1 MSTPSPLQA
10 TLDAWF
16 RRNAATR
23 TAWCVVGF
31 VALYGVL
38 AAAQLLIWIAAVLS
52 IALVLITK
60 GEWARVPGGR
70 MYWLLLGCLLL
81 PGLISSF
88 DALNLDKALSTS
100 GRLLAYGL
108 IGWFF
113 LRLAPTEDQ
122 WGRTALWLTG
132 LLVVWSLDGIVQ
144 EWRGISLSGYPLFT
158 GLPEGHKVTGS
169 MGLDYGPN
177 LAVLSPLLFE
187 ALRLHGRRWPALWL
201 ALPLL
206 AVAISLSASRYSA
219 GLFLVSAL
227 LCGLLWV
234 RGRSSQSYWTP
245 LLVMSLSLCGL
256 LLPLA
261 LVPHLAE
268 RLALL
273 GTSASASPE
282 ELNIA
287 LAYRPEL
294 WQASWQLFVEH
305 WVNGVGVR
313 GSAGAV
319 NPILAASPIFPEVML
334 SRGWHPHLGV
344 LEIAADTGVIGLAG
358 YAVFIGALITMMLR
372 ANQQSRGAATAL
384 LTIVFL
390 AMFPLS
396 SALSMYSF
404 TTGSLT
410 WPLLALAVGSYI
422 GSPASRVTADEAPSP

>member
-1 MSTPSPLQA
+1 MSTPSSLQA

-16 RRNAATR
+16 QGRAATR
-23 TAWCVVGF
+23 TAWWVVAF

-38 AAAQLLIWIAAVLS
+38 AAAQLIIWIAAILS
-52 IALVLITK
+52 IGLVLVTR
-60 GEWARVPGGR
+60 GGWARVPGAR
-70 MYWLLLGCLLL
+70 IYWLLLFCLLL

-88 DALNLDKALSTS
+88 DALNLGKALSTN

-113 LRLAPTEDQ
+113 LRLAPTEEQ
-122 WGRTALWLTG
+122 WGRTVLWLTA
-132 LLVVWSLDGIVQ
+132 LLVLWSIDGIVQ
-144 EWRGISLSGYPLFT
+144 EWRGVSLSGYPLFT

-187 ALRLHGRRWPALWL
+187 ALRLHGRRWPLLWL

-206 AVAISLSASRYSA
+206 AIAISLSASRYSA

-227 LCGLLWV
+227 ICGLLWV
-234 RGRSSQSYWTP
+234 RGRSSRSYWTP

-268 RLALL
+268 RISLL
-273 GTSASASPE
+273 GTSASASPA

-294 WQASWQLFVEH
+294 WQASWQLFIDH

-319 NPILAASPIFPEVML
+319 NPILAASAIFPEVML
-334 SRGWHPHLGV
+334 SRSWHPHLGV
-344 LEIAADTGVIGLAG
+344 LGIAADTGVIGVAAYG
-358 YAVFIGALITMMLR
+358 VFIVALVTMMLR
-372 ANQQSRGAATAL
+372 ANQQRQGAATAL
-384 LTIVFL
+384 LTIVLL

-396 SALSMYSF
+396 STLSIYSF

-410 WPLLALAVGSYI
+410 WPLLALALGSYVRC
-422 GSPASRVTADEAPSP
+422 AVSRVTADEAASP